1 MAMLSR
7 SVALSVSP
15 ALTALTVAQWMP
27 AGIPTNLST
36 CVCRT
41 PPCLRPVSLDPYA
54 RVPCVARLSIL
65 EGVFRMTA
73 LPPSPAA
80 PKGAIMAFAYAG
92 TMCYAN
98 QKASATAQPTS
109 ARDTVG

>member
-1 MAMLSR
+1 
-7 SVALSVSP
+7 
-15 ALTALTVAQWMP
+15 
-27 AGIPTNLST
+27 
-36 CVCRT
+36 
-41 PPCLRPVSLDPYA
+41 
-54 RVPCVARLSIL
+54 
-65 EGVFRMTA
+65 MTA

-98 QKASATAQPTS
+98 QKASATAQPAS

>member
-1 MAMLSR
+1 MLFR
-7 SVALSVSP
+7 
-15 ALTALTVAQWMP
+15 
-27 AGIPTNLST
+27 
-36 CVCRT
+36 
-41 PPCLRPVSLDPYA
+41 
-54 RVPCVARLSIL
+54 VARLSIL
-65 EGVFRMTA
+65 EGVFSMTA

>member
-1 MAMLSR
+1 
-7 SVALSVSP
+7 
-15 ALTALTVAQWMP
+15 MP

-41 PPCLRPVSLDPYA
+41 PPCLRPVGLGSQRT

-65 EGVFRMTA
+65 EGVFSMTA

>member
-1 MAMLSR
+1 M
-7 SVALSVSP
+7 
-15 ALTALTVAQWMP
+15 
-27 AGIPTNLST
+27 
-36 CVCRT
+36 
-41 PPCLRPVSLDPYA
+41 
-54 RVPCVARLSIL
+54 ARLSIL
-65 EGVFRMTA
+65 EGVFSMTA

-109 ARDTVG
+109 ARG

>member
-1 MAMLSR
+1 MD
-7 SVALSVSP
+7 
-15 ALTALTVAQWMP
+15 
-27 AGIPTNLST
+27 AGGDSDQPLH
-36 CVCRT
+36 VCCT
-41 PPCLRPVSLDPYA
+41 PPSNLPVGLGSQRT

-65 EGVFRMTA
+65 EGVFSMTA